1 MALTATW
8 SWTDAAYEAL
18 ADGRVDL
25 RRGGTAMLVSADPV
39 DGTEPAVD
47 GVKGQTL
54 RGVRVTRDGALTRW
68 AFEDLQFGPGATA
81 DGIRGVVVRQGDVPL
96 AVLPFGRSL
105 DVVDGVL
112 TVVVDTE
119 AVLTLG
125 NRR

>member
-1 MALTATW
+1 MALTAAW
-8 SWTDAAYEAL
+8 RWTDGAYEAL
-18 ADGRVDL
+18 AQGRADL
-25 RRGGTAMLVSADPV
+25 RRGGTAVLVSADPV

-47 GVKGQTL
+47 GVRGQAL
-54 RGVRVTRDGALTRW
+54 GGVRVARDGALTRW
-68 AFEDLQFGPGATA
+68 GFDDLQFGPNMTA
-81 DGIRGVVVRQGDVPL
+81 DGIRGVVVRQGDVAL

-125 NRR
+125 NK